1 MGYVRESAVSVLV
14 VAEHGRRADWVRN
27 ALAAGTVRVWLGR
40 KEYGGRI
47 TVLDDIAA
55 EDVLRKTGAVHRA
68 MVRGL
73 ASRPKAVRI
82 TLSRAGGG

>member
-1 MGYVRESAVSVLV
+1 MGYVRETADSVLV

-27 ALAAGTVRVWLGR
+27 ALAAGTVQVWLGR
-40 KEYGGRI
+40 KEYGGSI

-55 EDVLRKTGAVHRA
+55 EDVLRKAGAVHRA